1 MTKTLVPFD
10 NKIPLMISLTSGLTI
25 LRTRFTGKSSKS
37 KRCLMSSAIPSTT
50 CLTIIDSRIENS
62 ECLYK
67 GVSDFKA
74 CLNYFCED
82 PARSSK
88 FFSTACHFNTV
99 AVWTEIN
106 SRQAQYCSLVLYFGI
121 WNLITRLRTLYHGA
135 KRQYLSRFFEN
146 VGLVYLLLYDWV

>member
-1 MTKTLVPFD
+1 
-10 NKIPLMISLTSGLTI
+10 
-25 LRTRFTGKSSKS
+25 
-37 KRCLMSSAIPSTT
+37 MSSAIPLTT

-99 AVWTEIN
+99 AIWTEIN
-106 SRQAQYCSLVLYFGI
+106 FRLAQYCSPVLYFGI
-121 WNLITRLRTLYHGA
+121 WDLITQLRTGIGSVVSWGKKAVPFKILC
-135 KRQYLSRFFEN
+135 
-146 VGLVYLLLYDWV
+146 